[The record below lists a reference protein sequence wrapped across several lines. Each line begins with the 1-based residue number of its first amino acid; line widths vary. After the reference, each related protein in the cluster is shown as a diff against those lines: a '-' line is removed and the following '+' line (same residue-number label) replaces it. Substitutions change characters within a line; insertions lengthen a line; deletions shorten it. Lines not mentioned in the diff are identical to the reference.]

1 MAIHPELPES
11 PYAILN
17 PDHRWFP
24 AAEELREKS
33 YEKLL
38 LPLVAKVRAEVKA
51 WRDGGYAGATNTSRA
66 LLRWWFDTEHL
77 NGQAD
82 GSLSSFRH
90 YFAQREA
97 VRVKVNYIDL
107 T

>member
-38 LPLVAKVRAEVKA
+38 PPLVAKVRAEIKV
-51 WRDGGYAGATNTSRA
+51 WRDAGYVGATDTSRA
-66 LLRWWFDTEHL
+66 LLRWWFGTEHL
-77 NGQAD
+77 IEQAN
-82 GSLSSFRH
+82 GSLETFRLLPPT
-90 YFAQREA
+90 E
-97 VRVKVNYIDL
+97 N
-107 T
+107 